1 MRRFKIIGMGPGH
14 ESYVLPIAKTA
25 LEKADVLI
33 GSPRYLEVYGKWNQ
47 VMVPLN
53 RNYSEI
59 INMIKQYNQKKDIA
73 VMVSGDASFFSL
85 TTYLKKHFSK
95 EAIEII
101 PGISSVQYMY
111 SRLGISYENAYI
123 TSFHGREGY
132 VPAVE
137 KPFETLAFL
146 TDNKWTPDKIA
157 QYAIQ
162 SQLKYHWM
170 YVGENLSYDNETIE
184 KMTLEAGS
192 TYRTD
197 HINVVVLANE

>member
-14 ESYVLPIAKTA
+14 ENYVLPIAKSS
-25 LEKADVLI
+25 LEKADILI
-33 GSPRYLEVYGKWNQ
+33 GAIRYLEVYGNENQ
-47 VMVPLN
+47 VLVPLN

-59 INMIKQYNQKKDIA
+59 TNMIKQYNQKKDIT
-73 VMVSGDASFFSL
+73 VLVSGDASFFSL

-95 EAIEII
+95 EEIEII

-111 SRLGISYENAYI
+111 SRLGISYENAYL
-123 TSFHGREGY
+123 TSFHGRECY
-132 VPAVE
+132 MPAVE
-137 KPFETLAFL
+137 KPFQTLAFL

-162 SQLKYHWM
+162 SQLRYQWM
-170 YVGENLSYDNETIE
+170 YVGENLSYDNETIK
-184 KMTLEAGS
+184 KMTLDEGS